1 MARAEQVVT
10 DRKTMKEMV
19 EFMEQAVKEGLT
31 KEEIMSQIDL
41 MLDKDAQ
48 RRLKQGQKDV
58 KEGRVK
64 HFKHSEDLLAD
75 LHASD

>member
-10 DRKTMKEMV
+10 DRKTMREMIG
-19 EFMEQAVKEGLT
+19 FMEQAVKEGLS

-48 RRLKQGQKDV
+48 KRLRQGQRDV
-58 KEGRVK
+58 KEGRVR
-64 HFKHSEDLLAD
+64 HIKHSEDLLAS
-75 LHASD
+75 LHASN